1 MLAGIP
7 ALSAEGVKNKMIT
20 NQTCEIDLKITV
32 GPLMKEYFPPG
43 VFNGFIADVT
53 VKNVGT
59 ACLKESEYPDFYLDV
74 RVEGKDTG
82 DVLIDNEYPVW
93 YHHRIGMAKRE
104 ILLPGENIKFTV
116 KFYSHIGSD
125 NVPPAGSTL
134 KVILDP
140 DNLIPESDDV
150 GNNYWEQIAPN
161 SKQRAV
167 NLYTLDILN
176 RIPFFQR
183 VLKLLQN

>member
-1 MLAGIP
+1 M
-7 ALSAEGVKNKMIT
+7 S
-20 NQTCEIDLKITV
+20 
-32 GPLMKEYFPPG
+32 F
-43 VFNGFIADVT
+43 
-53 VKNVGT
+53 
-59 ACLKESEYPDFYLDV
+59 S
-74 RVEGKDTG
+74 
-82 DVLIDNEYPVW
+82 LIW
-93 YHHRIGMAKRE
+93 KTHRIGMAKRE